1 MIMTPIVFQQG
12 GWLIGFLVFLT
23 IAFFSGLAGLFTVEA
38 VSRFPGNAN
47 FEVSTINV
55 AEC

>member
-12 GWLIGFLVFLT
+12 GWLISFVVFLS
-23 IAFFSGLAGLFTVEA
+23 IAFFSGLAALFTVEA
-38 VSRFPGNAN
+38 VTRFPGNAN
-47 FEVSTINV
+47 FEVVLINL